1 MTSGDS
7 NRHERATEQAA
18 DKYTIARLEL
28 ETRDLKKRLTLALAQ
43 VETYKA
49 RAIEECEKRMVAE
62 LKLDELKS
70 RM

>member
-1 MTSGDS
+1 MNETAIAALNYRIEALTKQAGDL
-7 NRHERATEQAA
+7 Q
-18 DKYTIARLEL
+18 
-28 ETRDLKKRLTLALAQ
+28 KRLTLALAQ

-49 RAIEECEKRMVAE
+49 RAIEEADKRMAAE

>member
-1 MTSGDS
+1 MNETAIAAISYKIQQV
-7 NRHERATEQAA
+7 ERENA
-18 DKYTIARLEL
+18 
-28 ETRDLKKRLTLALAQ
+28 DLKRRLTLALAQ

-49 RAIEECEKRMVAE
+49 RAIEECERRMVAE

>member
-1 MTSGDS
+1 MNET
-7 NRHERATEQAA
+7 ATAALNYRIEALTKRAA
-18 DKYTIARLEL
+18 DLQ
-28 ETRDLKKRLTLALAQ
+28 KRLTLALAQ

-49 RAIEECEKRMVAE
+49 RAIEECERRMVAE